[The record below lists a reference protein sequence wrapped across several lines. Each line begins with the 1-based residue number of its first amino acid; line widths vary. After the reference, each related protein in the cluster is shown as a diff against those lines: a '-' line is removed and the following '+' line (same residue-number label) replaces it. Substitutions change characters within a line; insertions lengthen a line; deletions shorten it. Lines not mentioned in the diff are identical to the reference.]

1 MVSVKG
7 GGLGKRVIAQ
17 LPAQIERKLLRGAAR
32 AAGAVLVDE
41 AKARVTSDEV
51 RDALTMRSQ
60 ATPGRIVVKINVKP
74 GWARSVGTWLE
85 YGTSPHFITVDE
97 SQRQG
102 MSVGR
107 INRVGKKGTLVING
121 QPVGATVH
129 HPGARPHPFLKVSL
143 DLKEA
148 EAIAA
153 AQSFINSRVSPAG
166 ITGSDEPEG
175 EDG

>member
-1 MVSVKG
+1 MATTRGKAEVKSF
-7 GGLGKRVIAQ
+7 LAQ
-17 LPAQIERKLLRGAAR
+17 LPAQIERKVLRGAAR
-32 AAGAVLVDE
+32 AAGAVVMDE

-51 RDALTMRSQ
+51 REALTMRSQ

-85 YGTSPHFITVDE
+85 YGTSPHFITVDD

-102 MSVGR
+102 MSAGR
-107 INRVGKKGTLVING
+107 INRVEKKGTLVING

-143 DLKEA
+143 DLKEG
-148 EAIAA
+148 EAVAA

-175 EDG
+175 EDE